1 MLETLL
7 AVPAIAKVLIS
18 LAVISLL
25 SAFRLRL
32 ILCVLTGTLALAFW
46 SGHTP
51 AGMLSITWTRISA
64 TNTVMLSGI
73 ILQVIWLSS
82 QMDATGVMQDLVES
96 LLARFSRRTS
106 VAVLP
111 AVIGLLPMPGGAL
124 FSAPLVGR
132 CDLDDSI
139 PATLKTQVN
148 YWFRH
153 VWEYWWPLYPG
164 MLLAMDISGLE
175 AWQFMLLGLPVTLAA
190 IAVGGIFLLRKLQA
204 PGHDPLAA
212 RPPGQRLSF
221 ISLVSPIV
229 VVIASYGVIRV
240 GYAELRAAWRAAP
253 EMNDYVPIAIGLLL
267 AALFLQRQRPL
278 AWRDWKG
285 ILGSTRAPMMVAI
298 VLTMQVYGAFINA
311 PLPDGTRL
319 AGSMAREL
327 AQLRIPLPVVIALLP
342 FISGLTT
349 GIAVGFVGA
358 SFPIVFNLLGDSPSV
373 GMLLSTTVLAFGCG
387 FLGVML
393 SPIHVCLV
401 VTNQH
406 FKTRLHRS
414 LVGLLVPTA
423 TLMAIIVLWHIVV
436 KRLWA

>member
-1 MLETLL
+1 M
-7 AVPAIAKVLIS
+7 
-18 LAVISLL
+18 SLL
-25 SAFRLRL
+25 GLRL
-32 ILCVLTGTLALAFW
+32 ILCVAIGTLALAVW
-46 SGHTP
+46 SGHS
-51 AGMLSITWTRISA
+51 AGGILPVAWARLSAMNTLMLS
-64 TNTVMLSGI
+64 VI

-82 QMDATGVMQDLVES
+82 QMEATGVMRDLVKC
-96 LLARFSRRTS
+96 LLTRFSRRTS
-106 VAVLP
+106 VAMLP

-132 CDLDDSI
+132 CDLDGSI

-190 IAVGGIFLLRKLQA
+190 IAVGSIFFLRNIEA
-204 PGHDPLAA
+204 PGRDPLVP
-212 RPPGQRLSF
+212 RPAGRRLPF
-221 ISLVSPIV
+221 VSLVSPII
-229 VVIASYGVIRV
+229 VVIVSYGLVRV
-240 GYAELRAAWRAAP
+240 GYAELNAVWRTAP
-253 EMNDYVPIAIGLLL
+253 EMNDYVPIAAGLLF

-278 AWRDWKG
+278 AWTAWKG
-285 ILGSTRAPMMVAI
+285 ILASTRAPIMVAI

-319 AGSMAREL
+319 TGSMAGEL
-327 AQLRIPLPVVIALLP
+327 AQLGIPLAAVIVLFP

-358 SFPIVFNLLGDSPSV
+358 SFPIVFSLLGNSPSV
-373 GMLLSTTVLAFGCG
+373 GTVLSTTVLAFGSG

-393 SPIHVCLV
+393 SPIHVCLI

-406 FKTRLHRS
+406 FKTRLHHS
-414 LVGLLVPTA
+414 MVGLLAPTA
-423 TLMAIIVLWHIVV
+423 TLMATIVLWHIIV